1 MERSIKYYMKKIML
15 IFAGIF
21 VFVVIVLSKLIIVK
35 EIVNNNI

>member
-1 MERSIKYYMKKIML
+1 MKKIML

-21 VFVVIVLSKLIIVK
+21 VFVVIVLSKLIIAK

>member
-1 MERSIKYYMKKIML
+1 MKKIMV

-21 VFVVIVLSKLIIVK
+21 VFVVIVLSKLIIAK

>member
-1 MERSIKYYMKKIML
+1 MKKIMM

-21 VFVVIVLSKLIIVK
+21 VFVVIVLSKLIIAK

>member
-1 MERSIKYYMKKIML
+1 MKKIML